1 MPPVAGG
8 FTMESQQSLVLRR
21 SARHDVAL
29 RARVTIAPDHAPF
42 VRFSAGAAERQ
53 GGLLVDLVDLS
64 TGGCG
69 LLTGVFMPRHV
80 LIDIQIY
87 GLGGEGQEQVVEV
100 RGRAQRVIMTDRR
113 PAYLIG
119 TAFEEMS
126 DARAERLEWL
136 VSQFGEAAR
145 KEARA

>member
-1 MPPVAGG
+1 MD
-8 FTMESQQSLVLRR
+8 SQQSLVLRR

-29 RARVTIAPDHAPF
+29 RARVSIAPDHTPF
-42 VRFSAGAAERQ
+42 VKFSAGAADRQ

-69 LLTGVFMPRHV
+69 LLTGVFVPRHGLV
-80 LIDIQIY
+80 EIQIF
-87 GLGGEGQEQVVEV
+87 GVGGEGQPEIAQV
-100 RGRAQRVIMTDRR
+100 RGRIQRVIMTDRR

-119 TAFEEMS
+119 TAFEEVS
-126 DARAERLEWL
+126 EAQAEKLAWL
-136 VSQFGEAAR
+136 VSQFGEGVK